1 MAKINT
7 KIGDVFSVM
16 IDDNNKKYFQL
27 IAYDLTQ
34 LNSDVIRAFK
44 KKYPVG
50 SNQELME
57 ILNDE
62 IEFYAHCVTKLG
74 IKMGYWEK
82 IGNVSNVGEIN
93 HILFRDTADYGNPQ
107 IKISQDWWV
116 WKINEEQ
123 RRVGTLVGENQKAE
137 IGLVINP
144 ESIVY
149 RMRTGE
155 YDFKAYPSYW
165 WGNVP
170 NLAIQ

>member
-1 MAKINT
+1 MAKANT
-7 KIGDVFSVM
+7 KIGDVFSVK
-16 IDDNNKKYFQL
+16 IDDSSKKYFQY
-27 IAYDLTQ
+27 IISDLTQ

-44 KKYPVG
+44 KVYPINTNPDL
-50 SNQELME
+50 SE
-57 ILNDE
+57 IVNGE
-62 IEFYAHCVTKLG
+62 VEFYAHCVTKLG

-82 IGNVSNVGEIN
+82 IANVSNVGEIN

-155 YDFKAYPSYW
+155 YDFKAYPSY
-165 WGNVP
+165 
-170 NLAIQ
+170 